1 MKPFRIERTARG
13 KNKMTEFL
21 IYLLILVLIS
31 MLNFYLYASDK
42 MRAKNGLYRI
52 PEAVLL
58 SLSFFGGAIG
68 GLCAMKLFRH
78 KTKHWYF
85 AFINVIGLLWQLAL
99 AGYLL
104 TVGVIL
110 A

>member
-1 MKPFRIERTARG
+1 MARG
-13 KNKMTEFL
+13 KNKMTGFL
-21 IYLLILVLIS
+21 ICLFLMVLIS
-31 MLNFYLYASDK
+31 LVNFYLYASDK

-58 SLSFFGGAIG
+58 SVGFFGGAMG
-68 GLCAMKLFRH
+68 ALCGMKLFRH

-85 AFINVIGLLWQLAL
+85 YLINVIGLLWQLAL

-104 TVGVIL
+104 VTGI
-110 A
+110 

>member
-21 IYLLILVLIS
+21 IYLLILILIS

-58 SLSFFGGAIG
+58 SVSFFWRCNRRAV
-68 GLCAMKLFRH
+68 RDE
-78 KTKHWYF
+78 
-85 AFINVIGLLWQLAL
+85 AL
-99 AGYLL
+99 SPQD
-104 TVGVIL
+104 
-110 A
+110 